1 MKASMPSRVF
11 ILLFCALMPLS
22 GGTVTD
28 LVKLLPKT
36 ILGWD
41 AVQKDAVYDRQTLY
55 DYLDGGAEV
64 YLAFDFKQVFVRKYS
79 GPAQNEIALDIYDM
93 GSSAEAFGVF
103 SCDRQD
109 EEAGLGQESEYG
121 PGLLR
126 FWQGPYFVSITV
138 GGDEKEAEKAILAL
152 GRAVASC
159 LGPPGMKPGLLQCL
173 PPAGLRPNRTS
184 YFHGDISLN
193 NRFFIASE
201 NILGLNRDTNC
212 LLAEYGQGQ
221 ADPVH
226 LLVVQYPGEGQA
238 LAALQSFL
246 QSYLPE
252 GRETGVAQTENK
264 KWTMAKTQENYAA
277 VVFDAPSREQ
287 AEQLLSSVQFP
298 KVNRP

>member
-1 MKASMPSRVF
+1 MADFGAAIPRTIGDWKASGEDR
-11 ILLFCALMPLS
+11 
-22 GGTVTD
+22 T
-28 LVKLLPKT
+28 
-36 ILGWD
+36 
-41 AVQKDAVYDRQTLY
+41 YNRQTIF
-55 DYLDGGAEV
+55 DYMDGGAEV
-64 YLAFDFKQVFVRKYS
+64 YLAFDFKKVYVRKYS
-79 GPAQNEIALDIYDM
+79 GPGQNEIVLDIYDL
-93 GSSAEAFGVF
+93 GSSEEAFGVF

-109 EEAGLGQESEYG
+109 EEAGLGQESENG

-159 LGPPGMKPGLLQCL
+159 LGPRGMKPGLLRCL
-173 PPAGLRPNRTS
+173 PPAGLRPNRAS
-184 YFHGDISLN
+184 YFHGVISLN

-201 NILGLNRDTNC
+201 NILGLSRNTNC

-226 LLVVQYPGEGQA
+226 LLVVQYPGEDQA

-246 QSYLPE
+246 RSYLPE
-252 GRETGVAQTENK
+252 GRETGAAQTENK
-264 KWTMAKTQENYAA
+264 KWTMAKAQENYAA
-277 VVFDAPSREQ
+277 IVFDAPSREE
-287 AEQLLSSVQFP
+287 AEELLSSVQFP